1 MIRSV
6 FDNNRNTI
14 RDTCKRSV
22 RSFKFTGSCISFI
35 KCFEVFYLQVSDQLF
50 LSFICNKEIAE
61 DIVQDVFFELWS
73 RRKTIRLEDKNAVK
87 SYLFK
92 SIYNRSINLIKSNA
106 LYTHTSL
113 EEINET
119 QIIES
124 YLSQHLRNQEHS
136 LLLKE
141 LEEEI
146 ATYVETLPPQCRRI
160 FLLSRTYGMKN
171 KEIADQLGISIKAVE
186 KQITKAI
193 FGLKEYLE
201 KKDLLFLCWFF
212 STYF

>member
-1 MIRSV
+1 MS
-6 FDNNRNTI
+6 NRN
-14 RDTCKRSV
+14 DTEQMTSLEDL
-22 RSFKFTGSCISFI
+22 FKSYYYPLRAYT
-35 KCFEVFYLQVSDQLF
+35 LR
-50 LSFICNKEIAE
+50 FICNKEIAE

-73 RRKTIRLEDKNAVK
+73 RRETIRLEDKNAVK

-92 SIYNRSINLIKSNA
+92 SIYNRSINLIKSDA
-106 LYTHTSL
+106 LYAHTSF
-113 EEINET
+113 EETHET

-124 YLSQHLRNQEHS
+124 YLSQHLCNQEHS

-146 ATYVETLPPQCRRI
+146 AAYVETLPPQCKRI
-160 FLLSRTYGMKN
+160 FLLSRTYGLKN

-193 FGLKEYLE
+193 SGLKEHLE
-201 KKDLLFLCWFF
+201 KKDLLFLCWLF

>member
-1 MIRSV
+1 MLGNWKMQRNNFSTGEQKGKKSSFSV
-6 FDNNRNTI
+6 PLKNY
-14 RDTCKRSV
+14 
-22 RSFKFTGSCISFI
+22 SFRIFSLSSFSLMLH
-35 KCFEVFYLQVSDQLF
+35 YPL
-50 LSFICNKEIAE
+50 
-61 DIVQDVFFELWS
+61 EL
-73 RRKTIRLEDKNAVK
+73 R
-87 SYLFK
+87 
-92 SIYNRSINLIKSNA
+92 YNRSINLIKSNA

>member
-1 MIRSV
+1 MSNSNDIELRASLE
-6 FDNNRNTI
+6 DL
-14 RDTCKRSV
+14 
-22 RSFKFTGSCISFI
+22 FKSNYYPLRAYT
-35 KCFEVFYLQVSDQLF
+35 LR
-50 LSFICNKEIAE
+50 FICNKEIAE

-171 KEIADQLGISIKAVE
+171 KEIADQLGMSIKAVE

>member
-1 MIRSV
+1 MSNSNDIELRASLE
-6 FDNNRNTI
+6 DL
-14 RDTCKRSV
+14 
-22 RSFKFTGSCISFI
+22 FKSNYYPLRAYT
-35 KCFEVFYLQVSDQLF
+35 LR
-50 LSFICNKEIAE
+50 FICNKEIAE

-146 ATYVETLPPQCRRI
+146 ATYVETLPPQCSRI
-160 FLLSRTYGMKN
+160 FL
-171 KEIADQLGISIKAVE
+171 
-186 KQITKAI
+186 
-193 FGLKEYLE
+193 
-201 KKDLLFLCWFF
+201 
-212 STYF
+212 